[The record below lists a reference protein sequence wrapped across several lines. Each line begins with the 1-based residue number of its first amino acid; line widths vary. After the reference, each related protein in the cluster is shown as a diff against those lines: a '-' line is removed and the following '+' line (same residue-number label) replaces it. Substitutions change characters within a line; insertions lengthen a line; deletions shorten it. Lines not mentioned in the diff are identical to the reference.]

1 MAHRMSSSSE
11 RPCRS
16 RSYLMA
22 QSFHQTNLTV
32 DYGACFQLIKE
43 LAKEVKDINKHAQKR
58 EVKEEVT
65 ASLSLDSSRSLI
77 LKWSKELNQLTR
89 HVQKRKLEKAENS
102 TTEQQ
107 ESHPKF
113 IQGVEPFPKR
123 AMETEDGSLDDLK
136 GTWEDRCLE
145 KKILD
150 WAVELKNV
158 SKVNC
163 LSDEDIES
171 LLRPSG
177 KESRLA
183 SALPLLEFVAWSL
196 LSHDSEEDISVL
208 WLSSKQRACKT
219 GNSIYI
225 PNSAWQWILSVSV
238 PIRLDPNT
246 SHPLL
251 AFSDDKLEVS
261 RGSQRPN
268 VIDHPCRFNSWH
280 CVLGDRFFTSGHH
293 YWEVEATPTGSW
305 RLGLTTVTSSRR
317 NRFEITPAKGYW
329 TLWGYWT
336 QSGSRQLFACNDQP
350 IKLPSVNWVGIY
362 LDYEEG
368 QVSFYDV
375 EKRSHIYTFSDTFK
389 GGVVPVFA
397 CLDAYTKL
405 KIVTPERFQ
414 PH

>member
-1 MAHRMSSSSE
+1 
-11 RPCRS
+11 
-16 RSYLMA
+16 
-22 QSFHQTNLTV
+22 
-32 DYGACFQLIKE
+32 
-43 LAKEVKDINKHAQKR
+43 
-58 EVKEEVT
+58 
-65 ASLSLDSSRSLI
+65 
-77 LKWSKELNQLTR
+77 
-89 HVQKRKLEKAENS
+89 
-102 TTEQQ
+102 
-107 ESHPKF
+107 
-113 IQGVEPFPKR
+113 
-123 AMETEDGSLDDLK
+123 METEDGNLDDLK

-208 WLSSKQRACKT
+208 WLTSKQRACKT

-268 VIDHPCRFNSWH
+268 VTDHPCRFNSWH

-336 QSGSRQLFACNDQP
+336 QNGSRQLFACNDQP

-389 GGVVPVFA
+389 GGGGRSCV
-397 CLDAYTKL
+397 CLSGCLHKAQNCDTGEISATLETHISTPLDETPWVKPYRPRVKL
-405 KIVTPERFQ
+405 VMYIQCIKMVD
-414 PH
+414 

>member
-1 MAHRMSSSSE
+1 MYNSVMFMADV
-11 RPCRS
+11 
-16 RSYLMA
+16 
-22 QSFHQTNLTV
+22 QTLFSQ
-32 DYGACFQLIKE
+32 FQ
-43 LAKEVKDINKHAQKR
+43 
-58 EVKEEVT
+58 
-65 ASLSLDSSRSLI
+65 
-77 LKWSKELNQLTR
+77 
-89 HVQKRKLEKAENS
+89 
-102 TTEQQ
+102 
-107 ESHPKF
+107 
-113 IQGVEPFPKR
+113 KR
-123 AMETEDGSLDDLK
+123 AMETEDESLDDLR

-150 WAVELKNV
+150 WAIENV
-158 SKVNC
+158 SKVWQLCICVCTTVSFMCVYSHCFVMQVNC

-196 LSHDSEEDISVL
+196 LTHDAEEDISVL
-208 WLSSKQRACKT
+208 WLTSKQRACKT

-225 PNSAWQWILSVSV
+225 PNSAWQCILSVPV

-317 NRFEITPAKGYW
+317 NRFEITPAKVYW

-336 QSGSRQLFACNDQP
+336 QSGSRQLFACNDQL
-350 IKLPSVNWVGIY
+350 IKLPSVNRVGIY

-368 QVSFYDV
+368 QLYFYDV

-389 GGVVPVFA
+389 GGGGGGVPVFS

-405 KIVTPERFQ
+405 KIVTPKRFQ

>member
-1 MAHRMSSSSE
+1 MIETILRL
-11 RPCRS
+11 PFKTPP
-16 RSYLMA
+16 L
-22 QSFHQTNLTV
+22 F
-32 DYGACFQLIKE
+32 
-43 LAKEVKDINKHAQKR
+43 
-58 EVKEEVT
+58 
-65 ASLSLDSSRSLI
+65 SLSI
-77 LKWSKELNQLTR
+77 
-89 HVQKRKLEKAENS
+89 S
-102 TTEQQ
+102 T
-107 ESHPKF
+107 
-113 IQGVEPFPKR
+113 
-123 AMETEDGSLDDLK
+123 
-136 GTWEDRCLE
+136 
-145 KKILD
+145 
-150 WAVELKNV
+150 
-158 SKVNC
+158 
-163 LSDEDIES
+163 
-171 LLRPSG
+171 
-177 KESRLA
+177 
-183 SALPLLEFVAWSL
+183 
-196 LSHDSEEDISVL
+196 
-208 WLSSKQRACKT
+208 
-219 GNSIYI
+219 
-225 PNSAWQWILSVSV
+225 V

-389 GGVVPVFA
+389 GGGRSCV
-397 CLDAYTKL
+397 CLSGCLHKAQNCDTREISATLETHISTPLDETPWVKPYRPRVKL
-405 KIVTPERFQ
+405 QCIKMFD
-414 PH
+414 